1 MVSPHREAK
10 ARSTWRKSEN
20 SQGSVGLRQGGEQ
33 TVLPGEAHF
42 NRGLKLHTDDP
53 WDGKCWGKGRF
64 TVFNGMDR
72 EKLTGKETFV

>member
-1 MVSPHREAK
+1 MSK
-10 ARSTWRKSEN
+10 KYT
-20 SQGSVGLRQGGEQ
+20 VGQNDHVIEKNKTGG
-33 TVLPGEAHF
+33 
-42 NRGLKLHTDDP
+42 K